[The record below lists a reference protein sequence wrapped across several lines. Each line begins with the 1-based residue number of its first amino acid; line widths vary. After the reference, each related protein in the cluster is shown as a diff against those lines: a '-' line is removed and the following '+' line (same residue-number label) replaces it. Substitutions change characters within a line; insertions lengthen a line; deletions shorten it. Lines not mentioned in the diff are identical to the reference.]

1 MPTHTTKDQE
11 QITGVNC
18 YVGSNGLWSYKNS
31 SFCCLGTAQY
41 PGDTENVFSSD
52 SQGWRHG
59 PDLKTSHDV
68 VQHEDI
74 SWTKG
79 VFSGDSGGGPSRTV
93 VGTAAKQ
100 CKKRC
105 GWISSEP
112 WDLKRVK
119 LLQKKSVRGRE
130 FFRKLTRSVYAQ
142 RTGETRDDPWLERQP
157 RAPPQS
163 CLGSWLFPA
172 SLYAPDYVIPRELT
186 F

>member
-1 MPTHTTKDQE
+1 M
-11 QITGVNC
+11 
-18 YVGSNGLWSYKNS
+18 
-31 SFCCLGTAQY
+31 
-41 PGDTENVFSSD
+41 
-52 SQGWRHG
+52 
-59 PDLKTSHDV
+59 
-68 VQHEDI
+68 
-74 SWTKG
+74 
-79 VFSGDSGGGPSRTV
+79 

-100 CKKRC
+100 FEKC

-157 RAPPQS
+157 RAPPHS

-186 F
+186 FHETPTANL